1 MNKFLFLILGCLV
14 HFCAFA
20 QYADKQEDDGS
31 RIIISD
37 YETLYSKWNNAAS
50 MALQYAKIDDGQEF
64 WSLDI
69 ILNEGRPT
77 IESCLVLKK
86 LD

>member
-37 YETLYSKWNNAAS
+37 YETLYSKYYNILRCRINNFKIWLLVHCKS
-50 MALQYAKIDDGQEF
+50 YLQHY
-64 WSLDI
+64 
-69 ILNEGRPT
+69 P
-77 IESCLVLKK
+77 
-86 LD
+86 

>member
-37 YETLYSKWNNAAS
+37 YETLYSKWNNAA
-50 MALQYAKIDDGQEF
+50 
-64 WSLDI
+64 
-69 ILNEGRPT
+69 
-77 IESCLVLKK
+77 
-86 LD
+86 